1 MSCLKLILKKPMIGL
16 IGISL
21 GLLLLILASLLKLS
35 ISSWTVP
42 LQKLWPSNGI
52 VRSWNPLLLKEV
64 LDKVTQCLLIFLFCV
79 WRRSL
84 FLYNKKVDE
93 QLWLPVKV
101 DRNGPSIS
109 HLFFI
114 DDCLLFTEAKSSQVQ
129 LVKEVLDIFCKA
141 SGLKV
146 NLQKSRFMSS
156 NNISHVKIQKFA
168 SISLFQHTRQ
178 IGHYL
183 GFPMLQGQTRNR
195 DFNFIL
201 ERINSRLAGWK
212 MELLNRA
219 AQSVLSSMP
228 IYTMQN
234 LWVPKGIWDKI
245 DSTICRFIW
254 GQNHSHWVNWETISL
269 PKALG
274 GLK

>member
-1 MSCLKLILKKPMIGL
+1 MSPYLFVLCTEKL
-16 IGISL
+16 S
-21 GLLLLILASLLKLS
+21 LLI
-35 ISSWTVP
+35 
-42 LQKLWPSNGI
+42 Q
-52 VRSWNPLLLKEV
+52 
-64 LDKVTQCLLIFLFCV
+64 Q
-79 WRRSL
+79 
-84 FLYNKKVDE
+84 KVDE

-109 HLFFI
+109 HLFFA

-129 LVKEVLDIFCKA
+129 LTKEVFDIFCKA

-146 NLQKSRFMSS
+146 NLQKSRFMTS

-178 IGHYL
+178 IGNYL
-183 GFPMLQGQTRNR
+183 GFPMLQGRTRNR

-234 LWVPKGIWDKI
+234 LWVPKGI
-245 DSTICRFIW
+245 
-254 GQNHSHWVNWETISL
+254 
-269 PKALG
+269 
-274 GLK
+274 